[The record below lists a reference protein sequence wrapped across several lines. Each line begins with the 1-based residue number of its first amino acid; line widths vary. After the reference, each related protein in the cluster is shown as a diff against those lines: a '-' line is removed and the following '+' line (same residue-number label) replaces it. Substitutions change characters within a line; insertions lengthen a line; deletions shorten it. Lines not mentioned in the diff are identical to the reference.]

1 MDPSFHST
9 LNNPTSLRIAVIP
22 RLIATLSYS
31 MAALG
36 ASLSAFLLFRVL
48 RAMRD
53 AETAGISA
61 VTGGIAEANVPVL
74 VGLYLAVGGGFIAV
88 ITAAVRLV
96 VPTSTVSPPGW
107 FYLITGALSALSVG
121 VLWLTE
127 SIFIHAL
134 YPGSSGISY
143 AASQIQSHLT
153 FTLVAGPISTLL
165 LLVFSVWPMK
175 SNSQAKWPGILALV
189 IIQIVLIA
197 VTIAFQIRTSWLWRV
212 MAAESFG

>member
-9 LNNPTSLRIAVIP
+9 GANSTSPRIAVIP

-31 MAALG
+31 LAALG
-36 ASLSAFLLFRVL
+36 ASLSGFLLFRVL

-61 VTGGIAEANVPVL
+61 VTGGIAEASVPVL
-74 VGLYLAVGGGFIAV
+74 VGLSLAVAGGFIAV

-96 VPTSTVSPPGW
+96 VPTSTVSPPAW
-107 FYLITGALSALSVG
+107 FSLITAALSSLSVG

-127 SIFIHAL
+127 SIFIQAL

-143 AASQIQSHLT
+143 VASQIQGLLT
-153 FTLVAGPISTLL
+153 LTIIAGPLATLL
-165 LLVFSVWPMK
+165 LLVFSVWPK
-175 SNSQAKWPGILALV
+175 SSKSQSKLPGILALV
-189 IIQIVLIA
+189 IIQILLIA
-197 VTIAFQIRTSWLWRV
+197 TTIAFQMRTSWLWRV
-212 MAAESFG
+212 MEAESFG